1 MKQVSSV
8 SSSKPQKSKFTTE
21 DDILLTRLVLTSSVV
36 DWSLIASKM
45 HNRNARQ
52 CRERWQNYLDP
63 KLVQNEWTEYEDAL
77 IVQKQKELGPRWN
90 AIARFFNGRSGNS
103 VRNRYLM
110 IMRHQEKKAKLQKQE
125 QEKIHTLKI
134 EEKEEVK
141 PVTAQNIIMPQTPAT
156 EQPVIHQETKE
167 ETTAEDM
174 IEKSINDLFS
184 SDQSSKLFDDDDF
197 DFLSSFMY

>member
-1 MKQVSSV
+1 MKQVSSATA
-8 SSSKPQKSKFTTE
+8 SKPQKSKFTTE

-77 IVQKQKELGPRWN
+77 IIQKQKELGPRWN

-125 QEKIHTLKI
+125 QEKIITFPI
-134 EEKEEVK
+134 EEEVK
-141 PVTAQNIIMPQTPAT
+141 PIIAQNIIMPQ
-156 EQPVIHQETKE
+156 PVIPEPPVAHEEAKV
-167 ETTAEDM
+167 ETTPED
-174 IEKSINDLFS
+174 ILEKSINDLFS
-184 SDQSSKLFDDDDF
+184 VDQSSKLFGDDF
-197 DFLSSFMY
+197 EFLSNFMY